1 MRKTIL
7 VFAVAMLA
15 FAAVPVS
22 QAAPIAPLPAGAST
36 AHSNVVQAY
45 YWRGH
50 RWGHR
55 RCWRGAYGRY
65 HRRYW

>member
-7 VFAVAMLA
+7 AFAVAMLTL
-15 FAAVPVS
+15 AAAPIS
-22 QAAPIAPLPAGAST
+22 QAAPIAPLPPGAST

-55 RCWRGAYGRY
+55 RCWRSYGRY
-65 HRRYW
+65 HCRYW